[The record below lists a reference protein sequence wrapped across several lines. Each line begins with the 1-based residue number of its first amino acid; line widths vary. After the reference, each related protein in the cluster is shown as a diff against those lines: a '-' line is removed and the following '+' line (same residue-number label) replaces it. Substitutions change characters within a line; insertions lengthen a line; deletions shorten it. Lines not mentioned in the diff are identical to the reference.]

1 MPSTILTKDE
11 VPSLVEMLK
20 KVPKNLLQKRLVA
33 GKTIKELSE
42 VINSKG
48 FSKTK
53 ISQIIPYIDEDL
65 REYLPLRLD
74 KTFVIKTKH
83 KR

>member
-1 MPSTILTKDE
+1 MADE
-11 VPSLVEMLK
+11 NDNSLYMAGGNK
-20 KVPKNLLQKRLVA
+20 IFNQMKRLTAKQDKVA
-33 GKTIKELSE
+33 
-42 VINSKG
+42 NQQQ
-48 FSKTK
+48 
-53 ISQIIPYIDEDL
+53 QIIDEEL